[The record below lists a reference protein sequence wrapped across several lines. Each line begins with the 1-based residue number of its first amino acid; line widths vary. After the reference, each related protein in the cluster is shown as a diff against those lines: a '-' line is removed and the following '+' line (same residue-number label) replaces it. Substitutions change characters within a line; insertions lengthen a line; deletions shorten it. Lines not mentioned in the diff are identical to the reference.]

1 LRVFPAGES
10 EVTSP
15 ERRGFIVVLG
25 VMSLLFLVAES
36 PGFAQQPAYVLAA
49 RLLMSALLLAA
60 PVLLRRPL
68 APRSVQWVV
77 YTLCAGVC
85 LAFAAIAWGTGG
97 TLSPYFAFLPMLPL
111 VFTIAVPDVPL
122 GSLLA
127 GACAGGVGL
136 ARVWSEG
143 TRAPEALFWVLA
155 FTSTTT
161 YAVAGSIFNRRQRAR
176 ERRLVEERARAEEI
190 LAESERQRA
199 RAERLALAGRLAAG
213 VAHDVAN
220 PLSVVMASVG
230 VIEQHVASG
239 SGDDP
244 DLAYTFA
251 DVRVSL
257 DRIQRTVE
265 DLRRVAQTDV
275 GASEDCDLA
284 VVVEEARLTL
294 QERFRA
300 SVSIVRVPPA
310 ELPWVHAVRSRL
322 VHALVWILV
331 DASGRGVRRLRV
343 AACRDGAEVIV
354 DLEDDRADL
363 SVAPLDLPAATV
375 REAGLALAL
384 AREDLLR
391 AGCHAEGAAPDGD
404 LRMPLRIRCAGC
416 GDAAAHGPHRRAQG
430 A

>member
-161 YAVAGSIFNRRQRAR
+161 YAVAGSIFNRRQRR
-176 ERRLVEERARAEEI
+176 ESAGSSRSGRVRRRSLPR
-190 LAESERQRA
+190 
-199 RAERLALAGRLAAG
+199 
-213 VAHDVAN
+213 
-220 PLSVVMASVG
+220 
-230 VIEQHVASG
+230 ASG
-239 SGDDP
+239 SG
-244 DLAYTFA
+244 LA
-251 DVRVSL
+251 RS
-257 DRIQRTVE
+257 
-265 DLRRVAQTDV
+265 
-275 GASEDCDLA
+275 GS
-284 VVVEEARLTL
+284 
-294 QERFRA
+294 
-300 SVSIVRVPPA
+300 
-310 ELPWVHAVRSRL
+310 RSR
-322 VHALVWILV
+322 A
-331 DASGRGVRRLRV
+331 ASPRG
-343 AACRDGAEVIV
+343 
-354 DLEDDRADL
+354 
-363 SVAPLDLPAATV
+363 SPTTW
-375 REAGLALAL
+375 
-384 AREDLLR
+384 
-391 AGCHAEGAAPDGD
+391 
-404 LRMPLRIRCAGC
+404 RIHSRW
-416 GDAAAHGPHRRAQG
+416 
-430 A
+430 